1 MPVDAAQDLLL
12 NPIRLRMIGAVA
24 CGKRTAG
31 EIGEA
36 LPDVPAA
43 TLYRHLKK
51 LADAGVLAVVATRP
65 ARGAVERVYA
75 LGQAPAGGPRTGAEP
90 LWLSDDELETIREGI
105 EDAIR
110 PARAYGPAPWR
121 KRRVLAWVVLPA
133 EGS

>member
-1 MPVDAAQDLLL
+1 MLVDAAQDLLL
-12 NPIRLRMIGAVA
+12 NPIRLRMIGAMA

-51 LADAGVLAVVATRP
+51 LADAGVVTVVATRP
-65 ARGAVERVYA
+65 ARGALERIYA
-75 LGQAPAGGPRTGAEP
+75 LAQQPAGGPRSGGDA

-105 EDAIR
+105 EEAVR

-133 EGS
+133 EIS